1 MTGITHRQAHHFLLL
16 ATDGLLQDD
25 QRGLLDEHL
34 RECVSCLTESEKLNA
49 LETRLKKTFH
59 ARWDSQDGPS
69 EKVIVNIRSQNRRI
83 IISKRIKVG
92 LRFLA
97 GIVLLLILIIAFNA
111 IFLKLRTSPG
121 SNSTFPVVPT
131 VPSPTANTTYKPY
144 DGLIA
149 FVSGKSGNPEIY
161 TMHSDGSHVTNLTN
175 NLSNDGNPIWSPDG
189 KRIAFESN
197 RDGHVHILTMNAD
210 GSDVVRLMN
219 DNANDQLGLYYGE
232 SANIWSPD
240 GSKLIITRNPS
251 KTDNLIRYI
260 VNTDG
265 SGATQLEDNAVS
277 PVWSTDGKQIAYA
290 VENPQ
295 NPDRFQVY
303 VANADGSN
311 RQSIINN
318 PDLLN
323 VQENAGD
330 IVMKWSADGQNIY
343 FMLTSSPYEDGM
355 RWRIFQVNIIGKNAI
370 QLATSTS
377 PIDGWSG
384 EIPSL
389 VYPTLSSQGWNWFRT
404 DGKNNTYLKKWNPI
418 EICGDPHNYFDT
430 FASPDV
436 SYLWSPDKTKLAVGV
451 YCDKYKGWWFFLL
464 NADNLEVSQLTNAS
478 FLTNGSHNLRITSWS
493 PNNKSILFKIQ
504 NMNNN
509 PIGNV
514 DLYTLDV
521 EGGKTQPVQLTNDN
535 LNSGSPAWQPQP

>member
-1 MTGITHRQAHHFLLL
+1 MSGITHKQAQRYLS
-16 ATDGLLQDD
+16 AAADGILRDD
-25 QRGLLDEHL
+25 QRALLDAHL
-34 RECVSCLTESEKLNA
+34 RDCVSCRMEAEKVNT
-49 LETRLKKTFH
+49 LETRLKQTFH
-59 ARWDSQDGPS
+59 ARWDIQDGPY
-69 EKVIVNIRSQNRRI
+69 KNVKANIHSRTGRVMMSNRL
-83 IISKRIKVG
+83 KMG

-97 GIVLLLILIIAFNA
+97 GVVLLLGLVIVFNA
-111 IFLKLRTSPG
+111 IFSHWRTSPAITAT
-121 SNSTFPVVPT
+121 STI
-131 VPSPTANTTYKPY
+131 SPTGLPATVSATPQPY
-144 DGLIA
+144 NGLIA
-149 FVSGKSGNPEIY
+149 FVSEKSGNSEIY
-161 TMHSDGSHVTNLTN
+161 TMHSDGTNITNLTN
-175 NLSNDGNPIWSPDG
+175 NPSNDGNPIWSPDG

-210 GSDVVRLMN
+210 GSDIVRLMN
-219 DNANDQLGLYYGE
+219 DNADDQLGLYYGE

-260 VNTDG
+260 VNADG

-277 PVWSTDGKQIAYA
+277 PVWSPDGKQIAYA

-311 RQSIINN
+311 CQSIINN
-318 PDLLN
+318 PDLFN

-355 RWRIFQVNIIGKNAI
+355 RWRIFQVNINGKNAI

-377 PIDGWSG
+377 PIDGWSR

-389 VYPTLSSQGWNWFRT
+389 VYPTLNPQGWNWFRT
-404 DGKNNTYLKKWNPI
+404 DGKNKTYLKKWNPI
-418 EICGDPHNYFDT
+418 GICGDPTNYFDT
-430 FASPDV
+430 FASPNV

-451 YCDKYKGWWFFLL
+451 YCDKDKGWWFFLL
-464 NADNLEVSQLTNAS
+464 NADNLEVSQLTNAP
-478 FLTNGSHNLRITSWS
+478 FYTNDTRNLQITSWS
-493 PNNKSILFKIQ
+493 PYNKSILFTIQ
-504 NMNNN
+504 NINNI

-514 DLYTLDV
+514 DIYTLDMK
-521 EGGKTQPVQLTNDN
+521 GGNTQPIQLTSDN
-535 LNSGSPAWQPQP
+535 LNSGNPAWQPRP